1 MPFKAI
7 ADSMSKLRV
16 DESSPAKV
24 LDFLDD
30 PEECSCGFDGEVVVV
45 RCGRSEKAI
54 VSSTPQ
60 DGCCE
65 RRSSTEK
72 EPRGTGRAEELQ

>member
-1 MPFKAI
+1 
-7 ADSMSKLRV
+7 MSKLRV

-24 LDFLDD
+24 LDFLDAPKD
-30 PEECSCGFDGEVVVV
+30 GSCGFDGEVVVV
-45 RCGRSEKAI
+45 RCGLSEKAI
-54 VSSTPQ
+54 VASTPQ

-72 EPRGTGRAEELQ
+72 EPRGTGRAEEFQ